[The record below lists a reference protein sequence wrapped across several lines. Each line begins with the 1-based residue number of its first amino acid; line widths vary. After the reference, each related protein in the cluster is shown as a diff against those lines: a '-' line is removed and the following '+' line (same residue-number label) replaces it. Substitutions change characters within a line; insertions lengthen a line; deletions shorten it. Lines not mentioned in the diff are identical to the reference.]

1 MKKRF
6 GLLGLLLL
14 GATLIF
20 AAPAGNVLVVI
31 NDANKY
37 SAAIGLHYAK
47 LREVPE
53 ANICHI
59 NCNDSSLSL
68 KEYNELL
75 LPEVKNHLSG
85 IAYIVMSYGTP
96 ITLNLNNVTYSL
108 DAFLCFPFDPIGA
121 LEPFKVTGNSES
133 GYLGER
139 NPFYTAGGHFSA
151 NGRSFMVT
159 RLDGPTAEIANELVE
174 RALYGEKYIT
184 KKYGRAYID
193 SRGLTKSN
201 SGYYELDKDIV
212 DSAEYVKAAGF
223 ETTLDI
229 FEGEFDNKC
238 CADALW
244 YFGWYKYNNYNDAF
258 YWKVGAVGIHFDSAS
273 ALGIRGTK
281 CWSGGALAKG
291 ITATG
296 GCVNEPYGQT
306 YTRANLFMKYLM
318 QGYNFAESCY
328 MATPTAKWMMT
339 FIGDPLYTP
348 SKSAGL
354 KDTALPEIK
363 KIELVK
369 GSDNPDTFWRVL
381 VESDKFV
388 RVKAEYAGAG
398 ADAKEKET
406 DSFFKKAK
414 LNMPDLTPDTEY
426 KVKITVTDSSGNT
439 ASKEASFKTTPPV
452 PEQVKSFTA
461 QKLDR
466 GIDLVWTASAA
477 EDVTGYLLFRSVIG
491 GGAEPEKIADLKKDA
506 VSFQDRGLANSTTY
520 CYNIRAVNKNGELSP
535 SCEVFAAPTDLA
547 AVTGVKTE
555 FKLNA
560 LKISW
565 EPVKSAGVSGYQV
578 YRHVRKKGNY
588 KKVKYTEESSVT
600 DFEPKAGQTYYY
612 KITTIGKGKQEGEST
627 DPIEVKIEK

>member
-1 MKKRF
+1 MKWIA
-6 GLLGLLLL
+6 LLPLLIASL
-14 GATLIF
+14 
-20 AAPAGNVLVVI
+20 AAAAQNSNVLIVV
-31 NDANKY
+31 NDANKD
-37 SAAIGLHYAK
+37 SAAVGLHYAK

-68 KEYNELL
+68 KEYSELL
-75 LPEVKNHLSG
+75 LPEVKKHLSG
-85 IAYIVMSYGTP
+85 VAYIVMSYGTP
-96 ITLNLNNVTYSL
+96 ITLNINSVTYSL
-108 DAFLCFPFDPIGA
+108 DAFLCFPFDPVA
-121 LEPFKVTGNSES
+121 PLDPFKVSGNSES

-174 RALYGEKYIT
+174 RALYGEKHIT
-184 KKYGRAYID
+184 KNYGRAYID
-193 SRGLTKSN
+193 SRGLTNKA
-201 SGYYELDKDIV
+201 SGYYELDRDIV
-212 DSAEYVKAAGF
+212 DSADYVKAAGF
-223 ETTLDI
+223 ETTLDR

-238 CADALW
+238 CPDALW

-296 GCVNEPYGQT
+296 GSVNEPYGQT

-318 QGYNFAESCY
+318 SGYNFAESCY

-354 KDTALPEIK
+354 TDTVKPEII

-381 VESDKFV
+381 LESDKFV
-388 RVKAEYAGAG
+388 RVKAEYAASG
-398 ADAKEKET
+398 ADAEVKET
-406 DSFFKKAK
+406 DSFFKKAR
-414 LNMPDLTPDTEY
+414 LNMQDLTPATEY
-426 KVKITVTDSSGNT
+426 KVKLTVTDSSGNT
-439 ASKEASFKTTPPV
+439 ASKEVLFKTTPPV
-452 PEQVKSFTA
+452 PEQVKDLTA

-466 GIDLVWTASAA
+466 GVVLAWTASSA
-477 EDVTGYLLFRSVIG
+477 EDVTGYLLFRSVVG
-491 GGAEPEKIADLKKDA
+491 GGSEPEKIADLKKDE
-506 VSFQDRGLANSTTY
+506 VSFQDSGLVNNTTY
-520 CYNIRAVNKNGELSP
+520 CYNLRAVNKNGDLSP
-535 SCEVFAAPTDLA
+535 RCEIFAAPTDLA

-555 FKLNA
+555 FKLNG

-565 EPVKSAGVSGYQV
+565 EPVKSGSVSGYQV
-578 YRHVRKKGNY
+578 FRHTRKKGNY
-588 KKVKYTEESSVT
+588 KKVKYTEENSIT
-600 DFEPKAGQTYYY
+600 DFEPKIGQVYYY
-612 KITTIGKGKQEGEST
+612 KIATIGKGKLEGEST
-627 DPIEVKIEK
+627 DPIEVKIEN